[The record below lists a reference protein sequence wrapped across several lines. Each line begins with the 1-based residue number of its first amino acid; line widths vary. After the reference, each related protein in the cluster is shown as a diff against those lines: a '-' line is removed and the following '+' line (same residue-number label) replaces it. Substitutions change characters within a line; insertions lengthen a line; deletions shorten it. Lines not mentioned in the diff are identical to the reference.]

1 MSSIDFKKGDLVRW
15 KVFGNDSDFAQY
27 LLFYT
32 SGIENTE
39 CIGLYLGSHS
49 ESLGSVYF
57 PDRHKV
63 LILANQSL
71 EKLS

>member
-49 ESLGSVYF
+49 ESLGCVYF

>member
-1 MSSIDFKKGDLVRW
+1 MNSIDFKKGDLVRW
-15 KVFGNDSDFAQY
+15 KVFGNDSDFPQY

-39 CIGLYLGSHS
+39 CIGLYLGPHS
-49 ESLGSVYF
+49 ESLGRVYF
-57 PDRHKV
+57 PERHKI
-63 LILANQSL
+63 LILANYSL